1 MDNQLLTTSQVAI
14 RLCVTSMSVRRYID
28 AGLISYVLTA
38 GGHYRIPLSEVERLI
53 EQGRNAPT
61 RKTRRRYDAIHITE
75 ADLLADA
82 PPIQMG
88 EAEQLNLQHLF
99 DMETVI
105 NR

>member
-1 MDNQLLTTSQVAI
+1 MDNHQLLTTTQAAI

-38 GGHYRIPLSEVERLI
+38 GGHYRIPLSEIERLI

-61 RKTRRRYDAIHITE
+61 RKKRSYDAIHISE

-82 PPIQMG
+82 PPKQMS

-105 NR
+105 SK